1 MTLSAELFLESDST
15 RVAYWSLHVVKEK
28 IEKYSSIGI
37 KLKLYN
43 YYEILKS
50 CYRNLG
56 KVPDRMGIML
66 RFMMHQ
72 EEVRHRG
79 IGMFSFHLTLLELF
93 FIDGW
98 DLAHLGCTAYLF
110 WSLSPSSFCQ
120 LLHLSVYVVS
130 QFQDNVSPF
139 AKDTCIIRKASI
151 NKVWSLTAQF
161 QMSEDCLLGSQNSA
175 IWSSVLCC
183 TTQFPE
189 SNMVAA
195 AMDWAGSTTGMSFPF
210 IPHSI
215 SLWLVDTSNLLLLG
229 TVGFYFLFAVHST
242 ILWDIVAMNTPRSI
256 LHLACTT
263 KIHTFKRVINMIIA
277 LWDLEKNLG
286 TALFS
291 ILRAIF
297 EHKVI
302 YILLYFFGQ
311 YVIKFYFQ

>member
-1 MTLSAELFLESDST
+1 
-15 RVAYWSLHVVKEK
+15 
-28 IEKYSSIGI
+28 
-37 KLKLYN
+37 
-43 YYEILKS
+43 
-50 CYRNLG
+50 
-56 KVPDRMGIML
+56 
-66 RFMMHQ
+66 
-72 EEVRHRG
+72 
-79 IGMFSFHLTLLELF
+79 MFSFHLTLLELF

-110 WSLSPSSFCQ
+110 WSISPSSFCQ

-130 QFQDNVSPF
+130 QFQDNGKPICEGYLHHQKGFNQCFFS
-139 AKDTCIIRKASI
+139 
-151 NKVWSLTAQF
+151 KVWSLTAQF
-161 QMSEDCLLGSQNSA
+161 QMSEERLLGSQNSA

-183 TTQFPE
+183 TTQFPK

-195 AMDWAGSTTGMSFPF
+195 TMDWAGSTTGMSFPF
-210 IPHSI
+210 IPHTI
-215 SLWLVDTSNLLLLG
+215 SLWLVDKSNLLLLG
-229 TVGFYFLFAVHST
+229 TVGFYFLFAVHTT

-291 ILRAIF
+291 ILRAFF